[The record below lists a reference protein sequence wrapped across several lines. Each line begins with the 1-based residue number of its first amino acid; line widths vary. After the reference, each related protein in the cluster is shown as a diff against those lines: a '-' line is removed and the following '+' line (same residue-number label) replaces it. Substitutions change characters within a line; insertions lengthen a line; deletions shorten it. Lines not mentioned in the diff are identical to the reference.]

1 MSEPDLQQYDQESA
15 QLLAVELKKA
25 REREKKLETALHAV
39 FPLDLY

>member
-25 REREKKLETALHAV
+25 REREKKLKTHVPAHRNENEA
-39 FPLDLY
+39 